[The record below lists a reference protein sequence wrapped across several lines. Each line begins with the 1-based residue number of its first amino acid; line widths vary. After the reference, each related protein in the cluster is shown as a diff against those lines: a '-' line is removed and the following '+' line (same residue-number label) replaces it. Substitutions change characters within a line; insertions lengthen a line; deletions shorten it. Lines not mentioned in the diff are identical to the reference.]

1 METRETGKLIRAHNN
16 GLNYVTEPFSGIG
29 VSLTHTTAAEY
40 LKSIFDVPMQRE
52 SENLSLLSPGI
63 LHGCEWLPMAQAI
76 EGILAR
82 PTETSAFLLL
92 QSQVRACEHLSQMT
106 PRAHT
111 KGTTIPNAG
120 RHRELLL
127 VA

>member
-63 LHGCEWLPMAQAI
+63 YFTAASGSRCLKLLKGFLPDPLNPLHFYC
-76 EGILAR
+76 
-82 PTETSAFLLL
+82 SKVKF
-92 QSQVRACEHLSQMT
+92 EHVNIY
-106 PRAHT
+106 P
-111 KGTTIPNAG
+111 K
-120 RHRELLL
+120 
-127 VA
+127 